1 LGWVV
6 GFKRHYSTFSS
17 VPVLPELMGEEKRD
31 RELAGEI
38 PNDFVILALRSNN
51 CSKMIQQIII

>member
-1 LGWVV
+1 
-6 GFKRHYSTFSS
+6 
-17 VPVLPELMGEEKRD
+17 MGEEKRD